1 MINVHLLA
9 SAVLLFAGVTSWTSE
24 QEFEPIPHAGA
35 AHSMRMAR
43 LYGYGFDNWPDPVG
57 SITFAHYAA
66 AFYNVNPD
74 SSAIENVFDL
84 AIYNGIAAN
93 LSGGHCFAMSAMSI
107 AMNTIGGYHG
117 FCCPTAQYRRSS
129 ITETRVFPNGSLKT
143 YDGGPAD
150 PELLEAMRVMQSHQL
165 SQSTILTYVD
175 QINSRVSR
183 IGNRMLGFFEAAIAN
198 EGTALLNVTKSIQPL
213 PGEGFMV
220 AHSMI
225 AYKVER
231 TGLSEGR
238 IYVVDPNRC
247 IQYETGTDSISHHA
261 WYKDG
266 RNYIKINGA
275 SWQYYGSVEPGVAPD
290 IWPTGARVNGD
301 VSNGHLLC
309 VPISR
314 VGTAGVSLG
323 SLGLAIGN
331 ITNGLRETLAMIFIS
346 GSNPHISQISTP
358 DGRRVIDPET
368 QMLEEDESKRVD
380 RLVPLP
386 LSMQA
391 PQGKQPLD
399 IQTAEVFA
407 ADRSYDT
414 ITVQAKT
421 GADGAT
427 LTYMGRGAYASI
439 ETSTPNSEIT
449 VGFYDLSSS
458 QPSLVVDSEDSHTM
472 KITVVQRDSN
482 DQIERKIL
490 ESVAVMPGITRLTI
504 PMQRSPAVSLQNE

>member
-346 GSNPHISQISTP
+346 GSKPHISQISTP

-399 IQTAEVFA
+399 IRTAEVFA

-458 QPSLVVDSEDSHTM
+458 QPSLVVDSKDSHTM